1 MAAKETINDMID
13 LTENFSV
20 TKLKILT
27 GTITKQEENNC
38 YTIIVP
44 IEKFKLDEEI
54 VDTTLWFDRV
64 LLSEPLQS
72 YIGKTVLFP
81 VNPTEGYIDGST
93 YLRGAHN
100 PVDISS
106 IKFVEVENKILTAE
120 FTMTFVFEFEG
131 IGFKNER
138 MIKEVVLTSE

>member
-1 MAAKETINDMID
+1 MHTYKD

-20 TKLKILT
+20 TRLELLT
-27 GTITKQEENNC
+27 GTITKQEENNY

-44 IEKFKLDEEI
+44 LTKFKLDEEI

-72 YIGKTVLFP
+72 YVGKTVTFP

-100 PVDISS
+100 PVDISI
-106 IKFVEVENKILTAE
+106 IKFLEIKNEMLTLE
-120 FTMTFVFEFEG
+120 LTMNFVFEFEG
-131 IGFKNER
+131 IGFKNEQLV
-138 MIKEVVLTSE
+138 KEINLIIE

>member
-1 MAAKETINDMID
+1 MNTYKD

-20 TKLKILT
+20 TRLELLT
-27 GTITKQEENNC
+27 GTISKQEENNY
-38 YTIIVP
+38 YTIIIP

-54 VDTTLWFDRV
+54 VDTKLWFDRV

-72 YIGKTVLFP
+72 YVGRTVVFP

-100 PVDISS
+100 PVDISV
-106 IKFVEVENKILTAE
+106 IKFVKLENEILTVE
-120 FTMTFVFEFEG
+120 LTMAFVFEFEG
-131 IGFKNER
+131 IGFKNEQLV
-138 MIKEVVLTSE
+138 KEVNLIIK

>member
-1 MAAKETINDMID
+1 MNTYKD

-20 TKLKILT
+20 TRLELLT
-27 GTITKQEENNC
+27 GTISKQEENNY
-38 YTIIVP
+38 YTIIIP

-54 VDTTLWFDRV
+54 IDTKLWFDRV

-72 YIGKTVLFP
+72 YVGRTVVFP

-100 PVDISS
+100 PVDISA
-106 IKFVEVENKILTAE
+106 IKFVKLENEILTVE
-120 FTMTFVFEFEG
+120 ITMDFVFEFEG
-131 IGFKNER
+131 IGFKNEQL
-138 MIKEVVLTSE
+138 IKQVNLIIE

>member
-1 MAAKETINDMID
+1 MNTYKD

-20 TKLKILT
+20 ARLELLT
-27 GTITKQEENNC
+27 GTITKQEENNY

-44 IEKFKLDEEI
+44 IAKFKLDEEI
-54 VDTTLWFDRV
+54 VDTKLWFDRI

-72 YIGKTVLFP
+72 YVGRTVVFP

-100 PVDISS
+100 PIDISA
-106 IKFVEVENKILTAE
+106 IKFVKVENKILTAE
-120 FTMTFVFEFEG
+120 LTMTFVFEFEG
-131 IGFKNER
+131 IGFKNEQL
-138 MIKEVVLTSE
+138 IKQVNLIIE

>member
-27 GTITKQEENNC
+27 GTVARQEENNC

-54 VDTTLWFDRV
+54 VDTKLWFDRI
-64 LLSEPLQS
+64 LLSEPLQN
-72 YIGKTVLFP
+72 YIGKTVNFP

-100 PVDISS
+100 PVDVSA
-106 IKFVEVENKILTAE
+106 IKFIKLENEILTVE
-120 FTMTFVFEFEG
+120 LTMAFVFEFEG
-131 IGFKNER
+131 IGLKNEQLV
-138 MIKEVVLTSE
+138 KEVNLIN